1 MFVKIIPYYTQIFV
15 SPYPGAILGAIE
27 LITSFRTAVYCD
39 VECTVCVLFSASRYN
54 VGLMQRTCTNSKV
67 KWICKTIFQRNKIF
81 VGIQYWQNIIV
92 DVIYIKKLKKKSQFY
107 DFVIFFSLVFYTKKK
122 QTTQSI
128 RCLSVLDREGMA
140 ITSPSEFALAMAIEV
155 TDGPKTR
162 LSKLKSVNTSDL
174 IVDVFTG
181 LDITCSRR
189 ELKPGTKACP
199 GSRTARWA
207 ESKKKKKK
215 KKSRPT
221 DPPSEK
227 WLVDNQTI
235 YFFGLIWSKTY
246 PDFHLEIGKILSV
259 H

>member
-27 LITSFRTAVYCD
+27 LTTSFRTAVYCD

-67 KWICKTIFQRNKIF
+67 KWICKTIYQSNKIF

-92 DVIYIKKLKKKSQFY
+92 DVIYIKKLKKKKVNFM
-107 DFVIFFSLVFYTKKK
+107 ILWFFFISILYKKK
-122 QTTQSI
+122 PQSI

-140 ITSPSEFALAMAIEV
+140 IPSPSEFALAMAIEV
-155 TDGPKTR
+155 TDGPKTH

-189 ELKPGTKACP
+189 ELKHVQV
-199 GSRTARWA
+199 A
-207 ESKKKKKK
+207 EQSGGLKVKKKKKK
-215 KKSRPT
+215 IPTDRPT
-221 DPPSEK
+221 HPLKND
-227 WLVDNQTI
+227 
-235 YFFGLIWSKTY
+235 
-246 PDFHLEIGKILSV
+246 
-259 H
+259 

>member
-1 MFVKIIPYYTQIFV
+1 M
-15 SPYPGAILGAIE
+15 
-27 LITSFRTAVYCD
+27 
-39 VECTVCVLFSASRYN
+39 
-54 VGLMQRTCTNSKV
+54 
-67 KWICKTIFQRNKIF
+67 
-81 VGIQYWQNIIV
+81 
-92 DVIYIKKLKKKSQFY
+92 
-107 DFVIFFSLVFYTKKK
+107 IFFFISILYEKK
-122 QTTQSI
+122 TQSI
-128 RCLSVLDREGMA
+128 RCLSVLDREGMAMYMA

-215 KKSRPT
+215 SRPT

-227 WLVDNQTI
+227 
-235 YFFGLIWSKTY
+235 
-246 PDFHLEIGKILSV
+246 
-259 H
+259 

>member
-67 KWICKTIFQRNKIF
+67 KLICKTIFQRNKIF

-107 DFVIFFSLVFYTKKK
+107 DFVIFFFISILYEKKK
-122 QTTQSI
+122 TQSI

-140 ITSPSEFALAMAIEV
+140 ITSPSEFALAMAIKV
-155 TDGPKTR
+155 TDGPKTC

-199 GSRTARWA
+199 GSRIARWA

-215 KKSRPT
+215 KIPT
-221 DPPSEK
+221 DPPTLWKVISGQSNNLFFWPYVCIK
-227 WLVDNQTI
+227 KSLTIPAYLV
-235 YFFGLIWSKTY
+235 LIN
-246 PDFHLEIGKILSV
+246 I
-259 H
+259 

>member
-27 LITSFRTAVYCD
+27 LITSFRTAVYCE

-107 DFVIFFSLVFYTKKK
+107 DFFFSLVFYKKK
-122 QTTQSI
+122 KKPQSI

-140 ITSPSEFALAMAIEV
+140 ITSSSEFALAMAIEV
-155 TDGPKTR
+155 TDGPKTC

-199 GSRTARWA
+199 GSKTARWA

-215 KKSRPT
+215 KKKKKIPTDRPT
-221 DPPSEK
+221 LWKVISGQSNN
-227 WLVDNQTI
+227 L
-235 YFFGLIWSKTY
+235 FFLALPK
-246 PDFHLEIGKILSV
+246 KILYFV
-259 H
+259 CLKCIFQALF

>member
-1 MFVKIIPYYTQIFV
+1 M
-15 SPYPGAILGAIE
+15 
-27 LITSFRTAVYCD
+27 
-39 VECTVCVLFSASRYN
+39 
-54 VGLMQRTCTNSKV
+54 
-67 KWICKTIFQRNKIF
+67 
-81 VGIQYWQNIIV
+81 
-92 DVIYIKKLKKKSQFY
+92 
-107 DFVIFFSLVFYTKKK
+107 IFFSLVFFTKKNP
-122 QTTQSI
+122 S
-128 RCLSVLDREGMA
+128 LHSDREGMM

-189 ELKPGTKACP
+189 ELKPRTKACP

-215 KKSRPT
+215 KKKKKSRPT

-227 WLVDNQTI
+227 
-235 YFFGLIWSKTY
+235 
-246 PDFHLEIGKILSV
+246 
-259 H
+259 

>member
-1 MFVKIIPYYTQIFV
+1 MILWYFFFISIFYEKN
-15 SPYPGAILGAIE
+15 P
-27 LITSFRTAVYCD
+27 
-39 VECTVCVLFSASRYN
+39 
-54 VGLMQRTCTNSKV
+54 
-67 KWICKTIFQRNKIF
+67 
-81 VGIQYWQNIIV
+81 
-92 DVIYIKKLKKKSQFY
+92 
-107 DFVIFFSLVFYTKKK
+107 
-122 QTTQSI
+122 QSI

-140 ITSPSEFALAMAIEV
+140 ITLPSEFALAMAIEV

-174 IVDVFTG
+174 IIDVFTG

-215 KKSRPT
+215 SRPT

-235 YFFGLIWSKTY
+235 YFFWPKMMLFLWCQHLCRRNIDTISFQFVSIYEQSWKCKVLNIITY
-246 PDFHLEIGKILSV
+246 
-259 H
+259 

>member
-1 MFVKIIPYYTQIFV
+1 MFVKIIPYYQGSWYYTQIFV

-39 VECTVCVLFSASRYN
+39 VECTVCVLFSVSRYN

-67 KWICKTIFQRNKIF
+67 KLICKTIFQRNKIF

-122 QTTQSI
+122 HSLYAVCQ
-128 RCLSVLDREGMA
+128 CLDREGMA

-215 KKSRPT
+215 SRPT

-235 YFFGLIWSKTY
+235 YFFWPYRSKQ
-246 PDFHLEIGKILSV
+246 PKCWLDQ
-259 H
+259 

>member
-1 MFVKIIPYYTQIFV
+1 M
-15 SPYPGAILGAIE
+15 
-27 LITSFRTAVYCD
+27 
-39 VECTVCVLFSASRYN
+39 
-54 VGLMQRTCTNSKV
+54 
-67 KWICKTIFQRNKIF
+67 
-81 VGIQYWQNIIV
+81 
-92 DVIYIKKLKKKSQFY
+92 
-107 DFVIFFSLVFYTKKK
+107 IFFSLVFYTKKNP
-122 QTTQSI
+122 QSI

-155 TDGPKTR
+155 TDVPKTR

-215 KKSRPT
+215 KKIPTDRPT
-221 DPPSEK
+221 
-227 WLVDNQTI
+227 L
-235 YFFGLIWSKTY
+235 
-246 PDFHLEIGKILSV
+246 
-259 H
+259 